1 MYLKNDSIFAYF
13 QYDQLCGKGNFSRE
27 DIVTVLTANQ
37 GNVEAAFQELNKVQL
52 KPFLMRIWGQGDSS
66 EVASGQTPTTSAVDD
81 ASNLGKNFKFLVQIL
96 TWVSSYTILKL
107 PPNFWA
113 SQYSKILWNP
123 TDFKTRSTKIRSLI
137 AVITVSTVVVSL
149 KNPEIEADW
158 SYDLIMARSRIKL
171 ALELK
176 VKVGWR
182 TMDQKLYFFRNIWN
196 VDAYILSNVYF
207 MFVSQEAFWRNFAIF
222 EK

>member
-81 ASNLGKNFKFLVQIL
+81 ATNLGKNFIFLVQIL
-96 TWVSSYTILKL
+96 K
-107 PPNFWA
+107 
-113 SQYSKILWNP
+113 
-123 TDFKTRSTKIRSLI
+123 
-137 AVITVSTVVVSL
+137 
-149 KNPEIEADW
+149 
-158 SYDLIMARSRIKL
+158 
-171 ALELK
+171 
-176 VKVGWR
+176 
-182 TMDQKLYFFRNIWN
+182 
-196 VDAYILSNVYF
+196 
-207 MFVSQEAFWRNFAIF
+207 
-222 EK
+222 